1 MDVKQVKT
9 EAEESS
15 ETFDT
20 LASVVNEYFTLKA
33 DLVKVEA
40 EVYEFGRILQ
50 MMPTSRA
57 DKFKAQLWL
66 AWSDMQKILKTF
78 AAIPLNEKKFSEL
91 CEQIAMNS
99 GMMQVSL
106 VVDDLKDSLA

>member
-1 MDVKQVKT
+1 MDAKQVKT

-66 AWSDMQKILKTF
+66 AWSDMQKILKR
-78 AAIPLNEKKFSEL
+78 IPSEKVRLGWLMMRPKERGEL
-91 CEQIAMNS
+91 SWRQN
-99 GMMQVSL
+99 
-106 VVDDLKDSLA
+106 